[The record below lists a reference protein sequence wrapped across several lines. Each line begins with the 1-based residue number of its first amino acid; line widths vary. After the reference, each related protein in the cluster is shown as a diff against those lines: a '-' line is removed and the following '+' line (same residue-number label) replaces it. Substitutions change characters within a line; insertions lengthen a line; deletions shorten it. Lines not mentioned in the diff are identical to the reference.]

1 MSNEVNHSGA
11 EDAGKGTLLPRL
23 AVVSA
28 SPWFI

>member
-11 EDAGKGTLLPRL
+11 EDAGKGTLPARP

-28 SPWFI
+28 SPWLI